1 MVLFRTNLKFCVIGC
16 LFALHLFSLS
26 NLFAKPVGVYPNP
39 IPVNGTFNLPPAILF
54 VPFPS
59 AACINAAA
67 IPSTDTMTALQLAYS
82 PSRGEEPQNIYS
94 GIATSTKTLGVGF
107 GYFGSLGNLKTTN
120 GGFAGFGF
128 KNNLSQYG
136 FSYKTS
142 DVSSS
147 NQSSFD
153 VSYLYTDT
161 REALSYGGVLR
172 SLNNS
177 PQLNLGL
184 GYIPSRFFNI
194 EFNVNT
200 PKASQLSQ
208 GDFILIAASNFSI
221 SEQITVH
228 LQTNFHT
235 QTSKIDFLFASNYW
249 LSDVASGIIQFTAP
263 NIWSLGF
270 SLIF

>member
-1 MVLFRTNLKFCVIGC
+1 MILFRTRIEHCLIGW
-16 LFALHLFSLS
+16 LFVLHSFSLS
-26 NLFAKPVGVYPNP
+26 YLFAKSVGVYPNP
-39 IPVNGTFNLPPAILF
+39 IPVNGTFNMPPAILF
-54 VPFPS
+54 APFPS

-67 IPSTDTMTALQLAYS
+67 LPSTDSMTALQLAYS

-94 GIATSTKTLGVGF
+94 GIATSSKTFGVGF
-107 GYFGSLGNLKTTN
+107 GYFGSLGTLKTTN

-128 KNNLSQYG
+128 KSNLSQYG

-147 NQSSFD
+147 GQSSFD
-153 VSYLYTDT
+153 VSYLYSDT
-161 REALSYGGVLR
+161 REALSYGGVVR

-194 EFNVNT
+194 ELNVNT

-208 GDFILIAASNFSI
+208 GDFILIGASNFSV

-235 QTSKIDFLFASNYW
+235 QTSKIDFLFATNYW
-249 LSDVASGIIQFTAP
+249 LSDVASGIIQFSAP

-270 SLIF
+270 SVIF